1 MWYPSGLCSWIF
13 AISYI
18 LTLLCPVCF
27 KHFHAK
33 TTGLHV
39 ALHECNSG
47 VESGRELLKGLKD
60 LASLVVCN

>member
-1 MWYPSGLCSWIF
+1 MR
-13 AISYI
+13 
-18 LTLLCPVCF
+18 PVCF

-39 ALHECNSG
+39 ALHERNSG